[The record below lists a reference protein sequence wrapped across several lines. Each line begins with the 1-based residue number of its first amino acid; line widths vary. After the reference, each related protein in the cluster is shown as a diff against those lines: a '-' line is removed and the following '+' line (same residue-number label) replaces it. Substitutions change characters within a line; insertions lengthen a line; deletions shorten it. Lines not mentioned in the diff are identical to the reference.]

1 MPIARFEMPDGRIAR
16 FEVPEGTSPEEAQSL
31 VQQELQQETT
41 SNENITPDYTT
52 GEAFSKAFTRGRKQ
66 LGSAL
71 FDVLPAAV
79 ASSVGADEYAKQ
91 QMEEAADTQRQIQQ
105 FYRPEVAS
113 YKDIDSLGSLGT
125 YAVETLGEQIPNLA
139 TAIGPGIAGRVGAG
153 VLTRRG
159 LTQAAERAAA
169 EAGVTDPALISA
181 YTQQAIK
188 TAAPEI
194 ASSKAL
200 GQNVGIYL
208 GSYAQ
213 NFPEVFQNI
222 YDETGSMEP
231 GTAALFSSVS
241 AGLDSAFPAYM
252 FKKIAGPN
260 DKLLKTAITEKILE
274 KSGTNPGLLR
284 RVATSG
290 AKGMALEGLTEGAQE
305 AISIAA
311 ERFIADNPDV
321 FGSKEWDRIVE
332 SGIRGSIAGLGF
344 GLPGGIRSEPT
355 PPAAPTTEQP
365 GPQPDVTGIKKET
378 LDGQNIPEAIG
389 GNIPVSG
396 QPAEPGLPG
405 DTKKPVGLGI
415 DDDRADAG
423 GLEGGEGKQ
432 PDTLKSVGKS
442 GNVYE
447 LNNIPQG
454 RVSFGAFT
462 SLETTPIAQ
471 DKELFRQLNTREFD
485 NLLMDNERNQVRS
498 ADSYEAF
505 VTDNKD
511 LALGQE
517 ENKGGIQITFRP
529 NTISGQENVKPGTQG
544 ELGEVVGR
552 EFKTNAIAPK
562 AIQSID
568 VPKNQLKNLSGL
580 SERLIK
586 EHFDGV
592 KNADG
597 SYTFTRRIEAAP
609 KAEPKAS
616 DKPIKEFQ
624 DLPMEDIQNI
634 YNAWH
639 KISKTSFNELYDED
653 ADKVVKAY
661 QTGNLTPDFADS
673 IDEYYQEQRV
683 NQFTTAE
690 TAPSTG
696 ESAASLTDHLK
707 NEFGNN
713 ITLAQKRGTLNIV
726 DSVDNLP
733 DEIKTKIAPNAVGA
747 YSKGKSYLIANR
759 ISKENARKTLLH
771 EVGEH
776 YGLER
781 MTGKDIY
788 KQILRQVKNL
798 KVTDPTIKNAWEEVT
813 KLYPELAEGSD
824 GHVREVLAKI
834 GETSPENTLWR
845 RVVGAVKQFLT
856 KLGLYNPN
864 KFTTADIQDMI
875 LHSLRT
881 ALKREL
887 PTAKVEAGVPAVQM
901 SKSAPGAVDPQKAK
915 QFMSVID
922 NVTNSLPVYNTKL
935 GQEVRNIYSNL
946 PDQVRAL
953 GLSFLSLPQKIDIW
967 GSKIPAMK
975 TLLKAL
981 ELRASR
987 SDELRQTVDKNIFE
1001 GIDLLKKFSKAEIDR
1016 FNAIVTD
1023 ISAEKVTDK
1032 NGEEHGID
1040 PRKGAKYYDPTNP
1053 LIKQFE
1059 SLDPEL
1065 QKLAIKY
1072 ANEFENMIDQMFV
1085 QIEQLSGKS
1094 IAAKMRENFE
1104 KNKIPFYMPL
1114 RRKGNYFLEYTDKD
1128 GVLYSI
1134 ASESRAESDHIKAQV
1149 EAQGATN
1156 TKSFFRIKE
1165 TNYKETP
1172 PLGFVKEIVDLLEE
1186 NIKVDENNSDARAH
1200 KESLINEVY
1209 KTYIELFP
1217 DESIRKQMQHR
1228 KGTKGYIKDVVG
1240 GYAEV
1245 GARLSNALA
1254 NLEHRPEI
1262 DKALAKIKEEVNIHA
1277 ENNKGDPDNYAIAQV
1292 AQELMEQKKFL
1303 DNPVADSISANL
1315 SWVSY
1320 IWNIAGNVSS
1330 AIINL
1335 TQIPMVVMPML
1346 GGEYTWAESFKA
1358 MKNAYGMYFKGGLD
1372 MNRRFMPDYTFGAN
1386 LKPGDKHYRLY
1397 EAAKARS
1404 AVRRGVG
1411 YELTELR
1418 RVSAE
1423 DFTGKRAKIETALGW
1438 VFQNSERMNREVT
1451 LIAAY
1456 DLALKQNGGN
1466 VDAAIEKALDLT
1478 NRAHSHALSEA
1489 GPKMFQTGFGKV
1501 AFTFK
1506 RFAQTQIYNVARL
1519 FYLATRDMPTKD
1531 REIAR
1536 KQLLGIFGMTYAFSG
1551 AQGLPLYGA
1560 INMLGSAIAAMF
1572 GDDEPYDFDEEVRE
1586 LIGDLGYKGPMNQL
1600 LNIDIASRTGFN
1612 GMVWRDDKRRLS
1624 EAGFGPYFAEHFFGP
1639 AYQAIAVNPVRAA
1652 KLWNEGHT
1660 ERAIETVVPSFAKNI
1675 MKGFRYASEGALTT
1689 NGAKVIDDP
1698 NAYNSFMQ
1706 IWGFTNTDLAEAY
1719 ARAGAMKEAER
1730 KIQSRRTNLLDLHYL
1745 ARING
1750 DDDTISE
1757 LRGKIADYNKSFPKY
1772 RITSDTL
1779 SRSFRGHEERNRKS
1793 TDGVY
1798 LNKKLKDY
1806 LIEEQGS

>member
-41 SNENITPDYTT
+41 SNENITPDYTA

-113 YKDIDSLGSLGT
+113 YKDINSLGNFGT
-125 YAVETLGEQIPNLA
+125 YALETLGEQIPNLA

-169 EAGVTDPALISA
+169 EAGITDPALIQA

-188 TAAPEI
+188 AGAPEI
-194 ASSKAL
+194 AASKAT

-241 AGLDSAFPAYM
+241 AGLDSAFPAYL
-252 FKKIAGPN
+252 FKKIAGPG
-260 DKLLKTAITEKILE
+260 DKLFKTAVAEKVLE

-284 RVATSG
+284 RVARAG
-290 AKGMALEGLTEGAQE
+290 AQGMALEGLTEGAQE

-311 ERFIADNPDV
+311 ERFIADHPDV

-355 PPAAPTTEQP
+355 QAAPTTEQPTP

-378 LDGQNIPEAIG
+378 LDGQNIAG
-389 GNIPVSG
+389 GPGENIPVPG

-405 DTKKPVGLGI
+405 STKESIGFGI
-415 DDDRADAG
+415 DDNRADAT
-423 GLEGGEGKQ
+423 GLERGEKKQ
-432 PDTLKSVGKS
+432 PGTLKSVGKS

-447 LNNIPQG
+447 LSSIPEG
-454 RVSFGAFT
+454 RVSFGAFR
-462 SLETTPIAQ
+462 SVETAPIAKDQ
-471 DKELFRQLNTREFD
+471 PLFRQLNVREFD
-485 NLLMDNERNQVRS
+485 NLLMDNERNQNRN

-552 EFKTNAIAPK
+552 EFKTNAIAPR
-562 AIQSID
+562 AIQSFT
-568 VPKNQLKNLSGL
+568 VPKDQLKNIDQFLQ
-580 SERLIK
+580 RKIK
-586 EHFDGV
+586 EHFDAV

-597 SYTFTRRIEAAP
+597 SYTFNRRIEAAP
-609 KAEPKAS
+609 KTEVTA
-616 DKPIKEFQ
+616 KPTTQQIPQ
-624 DLPMEDIQNI
+624 AAI
-634 YNAWH
+634 NAWNQTAR
-639 KISKTSFNELYDED
+639 TSFSDLVPED
-653 ADKVVKAY
+653 QAKVVEAH
-661 QTGNLTPDFADS
+661 QAGQLNEDFADNL
-673 IDEYYQEQRV
+673 DEYYQEQRMAEP
-683 NQFTTAE
+683 TTAE
-690 TAPSTG
+690 TAPSTN
-696 ESAASLTDHLK
+696 ETAASLTEHLK
-707 NEFGNN
+707 GEFGNN

-733 DEIKTKIAPNAVGA
+733 DEVKSKIAPNAVGA

-781 MTGKDIY
+781 MIGKDLY

-798 KVTDPTIKNAWEEVT
+798 KVTDPTVKNAWEEVT
-813 KLYPELAEGSD
+813 RLYPELAEGSD

-856 KLGLYNPN
+856 KLGIYNPN

-901 SKSAPGAVDPQKAK
+901 SKSAPGSVDPQKAK
-915 QFMSVID
+915 QFMDTID
-922 NVTNSLPVYNTKL
+922 NVTKSLPIYNEKL
-935 GQEVRNIYSNL
+935 GREIRNIYSNL
-946 PDQVRAL
+946 PDQVRGL

-967 GSKIPAMK
+967 GSKIPALK

-987 SDELRQTVDKNIFE
+987 SDQLRQDVDHNIFE
-1001 GIDLLKKFSKAEIDR
+1001 GIDLLKEFSKTEIDK
-1016 FNAIVTD
+1016 FNSVVTD
-1023 ISAEKVTDK
+1023 ISAEKVIDK

-1040 PRKGAKYYDPTNP
+1040 PRKGSKYYDPNHP

-1059 SLDPEL
+1059 SLDPKL

-1072 ANEFENMIDQMFV
+1072 ADEFEGMINKMFE
-1085 QIEQLSGKS
+1085 QIENLAGKS

-1104 KNKIPFYMPL
+1104 KNKIHFYMPL

-1128 GVLYSI
+1128 GELYSI
-1134 ASESRAESDHIKAQV
+1134 ASESRAESDRIKAQV

-1156 TKSFFRIKE
+1156 IKAFFRVKE

-1172 PLGFVKEIVDLLEE
+1172 PLGFVKEIVDILEDR
-1186 NIKVDENNSDARAH
+1186 IKVNENDSDARAN

-1245 GARLSNALA
+1245 GARLANALA

-1262 DKALAKIKEEVNIHA
+1262 DKALAKVKEEVNIHA

-1292 AQELMEQKKFL
+1292 AQELTEQKKFL

-1315 SWVSY
+1315 SWISY
-1320 IWNIAGNVSS
+1320 MWNIAGNISS
-1330 AIINL
+1330 AIINI
-1335 TQIPMVVMPML
+1335 TQVPMVVMPML
-1346 GGEYTWAESFKA
+1346 GGEYTWTETFKA
-1358 MKNAYGMYFKGGLD
+1358 MTKAYSLYFKGGLD
-1372 MNRRFMPDYTFGAN
+1372 VNRRFLPDYTFGAN

-1404 AVRRGVG
+1404 AIRRGVG

-1418 RVSAE
+1418 RVNAE
-1423 DFTGKRAKIETALGW
+1423 DFTGTKAKIETALGW

-1456 DLALKQNGGN
+1456 DLAIKNGLSE
-1466 VDAAIEKALDLT
+1466 DAAIEKALDLT
-1478 NRAHSHALSEA
+1478 TRAHSHALSEA

-1519 FYLATRDMPTKD
+1519 FYLATRDMPTKE
-1531 REIAR
+1531 RAIAR
-1536 KQLLGIFGMTYAFSG
+1536 KQLLGIMGSTYVFSG
-1551 AQGLPLYGA
+1551 MQGLPLYGA
-1560 INMLGSAIAAMF
+1560 LNMLGSAIAAMF

-1586 LIGDLGYKGPMNQL
+1586 IFGDLGYKGPMNQL

-1612 GMVWRDDKRRLS
+1612 GMVFRDDPRRLS

-1639 AYQAIAVNPVRAA
+1639 AYQALAVNPVRGA

-1660 ERAIETVVPSFAKNI
+1660 ERAIETVVPSFAKNV
-1675 MKGFRYASEGALTT
+1675 MKGFRYATEGAMTT

-1706 IWGFTNTDLAEAY
+1706 IWGFTNADLAEAY
-1719 ARAGAMKEAER
+1719 ARAGAMKEGER

-1745 ARING
+1745 ARVNG
-1750 DDDTISE
+1750 DDEMLSE
-1757 LRGKIADYNKSFPKY
+1757 LKGKIADYNKSFPKY
-1772 RITSDTL
+1772 RITTDTL
-1779 SRSFRGHEERNRKS
+1779 SRSYRGHEDRNRKS

-1806 LIEEQGS
+1806 LVEEQGS